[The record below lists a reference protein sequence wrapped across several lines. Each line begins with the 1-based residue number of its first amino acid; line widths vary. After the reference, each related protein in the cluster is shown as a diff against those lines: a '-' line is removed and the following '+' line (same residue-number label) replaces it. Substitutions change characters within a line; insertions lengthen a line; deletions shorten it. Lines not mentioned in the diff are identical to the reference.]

1 MHYIASLKVINML
14 TNIVLCKLLHASFIT
29 TLAFGQNATGPSSV
43 CEGNN
48 VTLQCVIILT
58 NPDNR
63 TFVQP
68 AMWSRNGMS
77 VQLANGSFIPN
88 HRTEFNLTTG
98 GFTDLVI
105 TDVILGDNNTVYSCS
120 ATGAPI
126 TSSVVLNVTGKK
138 YVHTYVCI
146 YT

>member
-1 MHYIASLKVINML
+1 
-14 TNIVLCKLLHASFIT
+14 
-29 TLAFGQNATGPSSV
+29 
-43 CEGNN
+43 
-48 VTLQCVIILT
+48 
-58 NPDNR
+58 
-63 TFVQP
+63 
-68 AMWSRNGMS
+68 MS

-120 ATGAPI
+120 AIGAPI

-146 YT
+146 CKAI